1 MSVETKKYFN
11 GGSGGQGGKQTLV
24 SPNNTIDVQETQT
37 GHEIEVAQSMID
49 IINNKQDKIVV
60 GSFQTNS
67 ILSMSLLERTN
78 AQAAITNRVVG
89 NYVPLIEIQCVNN
102 GKSQFEFSIFSRED
116 SMNYYGRYLLTT
128 WNGSNTTCKFELIDY
143 CNDNNNNVFN
153 ATNIVAIKLNPKK
166 NNSYARY
173 LICKKIISTNGV
185 LDAYF
190 VNILSQDLGFC
201 YSKKY
206 YTRSKQDYYN
216 QLECIKI
223 DKSVTEWTWYFDYNV
238 ANWNDYPGNAGLQK
252 ESEFNGNPTYEQYA
266 DLTNTDSSTDDYV
279 VYYYPTPAIVK
290 SITFDKYA
298 PQEKTYRGV
307 EDVEVNTTDFYIDGI
322 TGLNTNPDDRYKT
335 IRLSCE
341 ISTGSDL
348 SQYSW
353 DNFSFVNFSTIDN
366 TKCYWVFRAIRSNT
380 TQFGFIIE
388 TPIPANY

>member
-11 GGSGGQGGKQTLV
+11 GGSGGQGQKQTLV

-78 AQAAITNRVVG
+78 AQAAITNRVLG

-252 ESEFNGNPTYEQYA
+252 EYEYLLKLRKEVKAKGLKAFKANFWKCVGAVVLVGIIAGGISSYRGGINYNYNLNNRNAVIRETVEDDNATIASLESDLDEMTEVIDNEGITSLESDFNDMTEVIDKYIDN
-266 DLTNTDSSTDDYV
+266 
-279 VYYYPTPAIVK
+279 
-290 SITFDKYA
+290 SITPRSYNECMNNINK
-298 PQEKTYRGV
+298 
-307 EDVEVNTTDFYIDGI
+307 
-322 TGLNTNPDDRYKT
+322 
-335 IRLSCE
+335 
-341 ISTGSDL
+341 
-348 SQYSW
+348 
-353 DNFSFVNFSTIDN
+353 FVS
-366 TKCYWVFRAIRSNT
+366 KK
-380 TQFGFIIE
+380 
-388 TPIPANY
+388 